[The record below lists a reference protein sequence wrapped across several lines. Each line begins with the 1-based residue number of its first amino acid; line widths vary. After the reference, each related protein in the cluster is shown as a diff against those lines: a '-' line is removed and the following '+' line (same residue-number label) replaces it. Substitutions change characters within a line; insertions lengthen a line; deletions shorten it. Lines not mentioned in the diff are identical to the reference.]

1 MLTLPGEPGA
11 KRVWQALR
19 GDWMT
24 LFGEYLGGHHRPIHK
39 WHQYFPV
46 YEQHFE
52 RFRNRHLTIFEI
64 GVGEGGSLQLWRGYF
79 GPFATIVGIDVY
91 PRCKQLE
98 DGQVQIRIG
107 RQNDPAFLAAL
118 VAEFGPPDIVID
130 DGSHLQADINATFD
144 FLYPKVAKNGVYLVE
159 DLHAAYWPDH
169 GGGLRVPGSFVET
182 AKHYVDLLHA
192 DYVRGAAIA
201 TPAGDR
207 TNSVHFYDS
216 VIVFEVGE
224 HLVMQ
229 NGTTGDTTLFDGGW
243 APPGESR
250 EIYARY
256 IDETLSDLQVPGPQ
270 HEPPRPEPDRIALL
284 EQEVALL
291 RASTSWRITR
301 PLRAIGSIFR
311 RRK

>member
-1 MLTLPGEPGA
+1 
-11 KRVWQALR
+11 
-19 GDWMT
+19 MT
-24 LFGEYLGGHHRPIHK
+24 LFGEYLGGNHRPIHK

-98 DGQVQIRIG
+98 DGPVQIRIG
-107 RQNDPAFLAAL
+107 RQNDLAFLASL

-192 DYVRGAAIA
+192 GYVRGSQIA

-207 TNSVHFYDS
+207 TTSVHFYDS

-224 HLVMQ
+224 HREMQ

-250 EIYARY
+250 DAFAQY
-256 IDETLSDLQVPGPQ
+256 IHETLSDLEKPGPQ
-270 HEPPRPEPDRIALL
+270 HAPQQLEPDRVAGL
-284 EQEVALL
+284 EKEVAVL

-301 PLRAIGSIFR
+301 PLRAIGGVFR
-311 RRK
+311 RGT